1 MQEARYWYASPAGRA
16 RHDGA
21 NEWAKRT
28 LALPARKGKKGPLR
42 IVHGDGALGVRGE
55 GFEVLFSYAQSG
67 PVSLAG
73 GGREWLWRAPRPAY
87 WRAPTENDVGNGFT
101 ANSSIWAAA
110 DAWQVCQGWEILANS
125 PEAVSIRYTYT
136 APALPGLNTK
146 VTYAVDDTGLLTVE
160 ARYFGGQGLPE
171 LPLFGLRFETPEPM
185 ESVEWLGLSGETYPD
200 RKKGGVYGWHREAP
214 QECGCHVDTR
224 AVILLCTVVTVCGA
238 MRGVGG
244 INSWG
249 SNVEN
254 AFCISGEADRGFFF
268 HLRL

>member
-1 MQEARYWYASPAGRA
+1 MLFRSGDFGERQTDYALSGNGIVFAGGTEKPPMQEARYWYASPAGRA

-101 ANSSIWAAA
+101 ANSSIWAA
-110 DAWQVCQGWEILANS
+110 S
-125 PEAVSIRYTYT
+125 T
-136 APALPGLNTK
+136 A
-146 VTYAVDDTGLLTVE
+146 
-160 ARYFGGQGLPE
+160 GGRTWRRRTTSVRRRTASC
-171 LPLFGLRFETPEPM
+171 LFG
-185 ESVEWLGLSGETYPD
+185 SGWGNE
-200 RKKGGVYGWHREAP
+200 GGAEIGRA
-214 QECGCHVDTR
+214 HV
-224 AVILLCTVVTVCGA
+224 
-238 MRGVGG
+238 
-244 INSWG
+244 
-249 SNVEN
+249 
-254 AFCISGEADRGFFF
+254 
-268 HLRL
+268 